1 MLVCPFFLSQL
12 HGIVTSVPGVTQ
24 ILFSDAN
31 TILLR
36 VAVNSTTGG
45 VESSTPLVFLPIY
58 SSVETVALLI
68 SVKSLCYPWNTMTTS
83 EPNYKE
89 VSAALVV

>member
-1 MLVCPFFLSQL
+1 MT
-12 HGIVTSVPGVTQ
+12 GVPGLTQ

-31 TILLR
+31 TILHR

-45 VESSTPLVFLPIY
+45 VECDSPGVNLPVY
-58 SSVETVALLI
+58 SSVKTAALLI
-68 SVKSLCYPWNTMTTS
+68 SVKSLCYPWNNMTTS

-89 VSAALVV
+89 VGTASVV